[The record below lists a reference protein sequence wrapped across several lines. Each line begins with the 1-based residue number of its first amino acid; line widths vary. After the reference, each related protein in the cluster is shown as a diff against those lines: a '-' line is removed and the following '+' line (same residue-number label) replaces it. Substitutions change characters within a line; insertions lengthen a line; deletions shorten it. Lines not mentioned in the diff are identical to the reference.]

1 MRGIYALIA
10 AASIVTAAA
19 FADDVVLP
27 EGKAKATVESA
38 CSDCHGLDKIVDNP
52 ETSVKWRA
60 TVNKMV
66 RKGAM
71 LTDAEIDAVV
81 DYLAAN
87 FPAEKINVNTA
98 NSDQLQNVLEL
109 TAAEADAIV
118 QYRKANGNFKDF
130 EGLEKVKGV
139 DAKKIEAQRELI
151 AF

>member
-10 AASIVTAAA
+10 AASILTAAA

-27 EGKAKATVESA
+27 DGKAKTTVENA
-38 CSDCHGLDKIVDNP
+38 CGDCHGLDKIVDNP
-52 ETSVKWRA
+52 ESSEKWRA
-60 TVNKMV
+60 TVNRMI
-66 RKGAM
+66 RKGAT

-81 DYLAAN
+81 DYLAIN

-109 TAAEADAIV
+109 SAAEADAIV
-118 QYRKANGNFKDF
+118 QYRKANGTFKDLA
-130 EGLEKVKGV
+130 GLEKVKGV
-139 DAKKIEAQRELI
+139 DAKKIEAERELI

>member
-1 MRGIYALIA
+1 MRGIHALMTA
-10 AASIVTAAA
+10 AFMVTAAA

-27 EGKAKATVESA
+27 DGKAKATVESA
-38 CSDCHGLDKIVDNP
+38 CTDCHGLDKIIDNP

-60 TVNKMV
+60 TVNRMV
-66 RKGAM
+66 KKGAM

-81 DYLAAN
+81 DYLAVN
-87 FPAEKINVNTA
+87 FPAEKVNVNTA
-98 NSDQLQNVLEL
+98 SSDQMQNVLEL
-109 TAAEADAIV
+109 SAAEADAIV

-130 EGLEKVKGV
+130 AGLEQVKGV